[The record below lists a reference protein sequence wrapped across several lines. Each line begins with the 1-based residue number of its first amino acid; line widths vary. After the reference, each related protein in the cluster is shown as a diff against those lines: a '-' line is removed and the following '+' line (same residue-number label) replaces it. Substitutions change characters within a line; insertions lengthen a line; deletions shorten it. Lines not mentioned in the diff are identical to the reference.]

1 MLLSQGTQ
9 LNTIGRYDA
18 AVPLLSKAIA
28 AQPEA
33 AEPHCELAF
42 ALLHLGRAND
52 ALKEVG
58 VAASLDPQYERPHRL
73 RSIILNELGLHKE
86 SVGAA
91 ETAVRLAP
99 DLPEALYVLGS
110 AQLRAKQVDAAGRTA
125 DNLVRIA
132 PALAFSHLLA
142 GQVAI
147 RRKQWKKAEDANRRA
162 LQIEP
167 TQQVALNN
175 LGVALQGQRRTKEA
189 LEIYQR
195 AAQLNP
201 NDPIAKGNIVRLVR
215 PVSGLGLVLDVVRM
229 LAIPWTIPIILIRL
243 TVQFIASARRRS
255 QLRAGA
261 QLYYDREWLGSRW
274 QLGRVLVAALVF
286 ALGYAALGILQ
297 LRGWSL
303 VSTGIPVLVLL
314 LVCIGIA
321 FSAILGRLPA
331 EIGRRW
337 RALRSSGRDK

>member
-1 MLLSQGTQ
+1 
-9 LNTIGRYDA
+9 
-18 AVPLLSKAIA
+18 
-28 AQPEA
+28 
-33 AEPHCELAF
+33 
-42 ALLHLGRAND
+42 
-52 ALKEVG
+52 
-58 VAASLDPQYERPHRL
+58 
-73 RSIILNELGLHKE
+73 
-86 SVGAA
+86 
-91 ETAVRLAP
+91 
-99 DLPEALYVLGS
+99 
-110 AQLRAKQVDAAGRTA
+110 
-125 DNLVRIA
+125 
-132 PALAFSHLLA
+132 
-142 GQVAI
+142 
-147 RRKQWKKAEDANRRA
+147 KKAEDANRRA

-195 AAQLNP
+195 ASQLNP

-215 PVSGLGLVLDVVRM
+215 PVSGLGVVLDVVRM
-229 LAIPWTIPIILIRL
+229 VAIPWTIPIILIRL

-255 QLRAGA
+255 QPRAGA

-274 QLGRVLVAALVF
+274 QLWRVLVAALVF
-286 ALGYAALGILQ
+286 AFGYAALGILQ

-337 RALRSSGRDK
+337 RALRPSGHDKCAEPGQCGGCVCLDRDMLDDVYSFKLHALVALAETNRLLIVELWRKGPPPGGEVAA